1 MKRFLLPALLAVGML
16 FSVSGFSQTAVK
28 LDKQFTIQ
36 LSESMLAAKAVTM
49 DISELQFADEASAVK
64 YFNAIKN
71 NLTDYTVDFA
81 NHQVVMHLY
90 PERLG
95 KHIWTLSDWNA
106 YLQTTANTN
115 AETYKA
121 FEISTPKN

>member
-16 FSVSGFSQTAVK
+16 FSVSGFSQNAVK
-28 LDKQFTIQ
+28 LNTEFKLQLTESLLAQKALTI
-36 LSESMLAAKAVTM
+36 
-49 DISELQFADEASAVK
+49 DISDLQFADEAAAVK
-64 YFNAIKN
+64 YFHAIQN

-81 NHQVVMHLY
+81 AQTVVMHLY

-95 KHIWTLSDWNA
+95 KHTWTLADWNA
-106 YLQTTANTN
+106 YLETQAAAN

-121 FEISTPKN
+121 FQISSPKN